1 MQKEKQRLAFKN
13 FAKKTSA
20 EMNPNRMLEDVPEE
34 DSNYRSRISKS
45 NTSLNLSFV
54 SRFSKRT
61 KLRKLKPIRS
71 METDL
76 QTLKSYDRSEFEK
89 ELCMD

>member
-1 MQKEKQRLAFKN
+1 
-13 FAKKTSA
+13 
-20 EMNPNRMLEDVPEE
+20 MNPNRMLEDVPEE

-45 NTSLNLSFV
+45 NPSLNLSFV